1 MARPPLQKKL
11 GACGMNS
18 FLAAIHIARK
28 QLALDDETYRA
39 KLEVITGKTSTKD
52 MTEAERERVL
62 QVFFKDG
69 SRPKSNRR
77 ADGRLKLSGKYA
89 GKLQA
94 LWISAWNL
102 GIVQNRDD
110 AALVKFAERQ
120 TGIEHVR
127 FLRNAADARKA
138 VEALKGWIARVGGV
152 DWSDIE
158 IMSDYARADGFKIA
172 WAQWLK
178 LGGNANANSV
188 GEFHAVVLQLTDTTV
203 ELCDRRDWQT
213 VMNELGKRIRGRK
226 AGA

>member
-1 MARPPLQKKL
+1 MTK
-11 GACGMNS
+11 S
-18 FLAAIHIARK
+18 IAAIHVAKK
-28 QLALDDETYRA
+28 QLGLDEDTYRS
-39 KLEVITGKTSTKD
+39 KLRRITGKSSAKE
-52 MTEAERERVL
+52 MNEVERQQVL
-62 QVFFKDG
+62 AVFRNDG
-69 SRPKSNRR
+69 FTASPAARR
-77 ADGRLKLSGKYA
+77 GDGRKQLSGKYA

-94 LWISAWNL
+94 LWISAYNL

-110 AALVKFAERQ
+110 VALVKFVERQ

-127 FLRNAADARKA
+127 FLKNAADARKV

-152 DWSDIE
+152 DWSDTE
-158 IMSDYARADGFKIA
+158 IMSNYARADGFKIA

-188 GEFHAVVLQLTDTTV
+188 GEFHALVLQLTETTV
-203 ELCDRRDWQT
+203 ELSERADWQT

>member
-1 MARPPLQKKL
+1 MTA
-11 GACGMNS
+11 S
-18 FLAAIHIARK
+18 IAAIHVAKK
-28 QLALDDETYRA
+28 QLGLDEETYRA
-39 KLEVITGKTSTKD
+39 KLTVITGKDSTKV

-62 QVFFKDG
+62 QVFRKEGFQ
-69 SRPKSNRR
+69 PKSNRR
-77 ADGRLKLSGKYA
+77 ADGRLKLTGKYV

-94 LWISAWNL
+94 LWISAFNL

-110 AALVKFAERQ
+110 AALVKFVERQ

-127 FLRNAADARKA
+127 FLKNAADARKA

-152 DWSDIE
+152 DWSDTE

-188 GEFHAVVLQLTDTTV
+188 GEFHALVLQLTDTTV
-203 ELCDRRDWQT
+203 ELCDWRDWQT

>member
-1 MARPPLQKKL
+1 MTA
-11 GACGMNS
+11 S
-18 FLAAIHIARK
+18 IAAIHVAKK
-28 QLALDDETYRA
+28 QLGLDEDTYRA
-39 KLEVITGKTSTKD
+39 KLKVITGKASAKA

-62 QVFFKDG
+62 QVFRKEGFQ
-69 SRPKSNRR
+69 PKSNRR
-77 ADGRLKLSGKYA
+77 VDGRLKLSGKYA

-110 AALVKFAERQ
+110 VALVKFVERQ

-127 FLRNAADARKA
+127 FLKNAADARKA
-138 VEALKGWIARVGGV
+138 VEALKAWIARAGGV
-152 DWSDIE
+152 DWSDTE

-172 WAQWLK
+172 WAQWLT

-188 GEFHAVVLQLTDTTV
+188 GAFHALVLQLTDTTV
-203 ELCDRRDWQT
+203 ELCDRRDWQA

-226 AGA
+226 EGA

>member
-1 MARPPLQKKL
+1 MTA
-11 GACGMNS
+11 S
-18 FLAAIHIARK
+18 ISAIHVAKK
-28 QLALDDETYRA
+28 QLGLDEDTYRA
-39 KLEVITGKTSTKD
+39 KLEIITGKASTKS

-62 QVFFKDG
+62 QVFRKEGFQ
-69 SRPKSNRR
+69 PKSNRR
-77 ADGRLKLSGKYA
+77 ADGRLKISGKYA

-102 GIVQNRDD
+102 GIIQNRDD

-127 FLRNAADARKA
+127 FLKNAADARKA

-152 DWSDIE
+152 DWSDAE

-178 LGGNANANSV
+178 LGGNANAYSV
-188 GEFHAVVLQLTDTTV
+188 GEFHALVLRLTDTTV

>member
-1 MARPPLQKKL
+1 MTA
-11 GACGMNS
+11 S
-18 FLAAIHIARK
+18 IAAIHVAKK
-28 QLALDDETYRA
+28 QLGLDEDTYRA
-39 KLEVITGKTSTKD
+39 KLEIITGKASTKS

-62 QVFFKDG
+62 QVLRKEGFQ
-69 SRPKSNRR
+69 PKFNRR
-77 ADGRLKLSGKYA
+77 TDGRLKISGKYA

-127 FLRNAADARKA
+127 FLKNAADARKA

-152 DWSDIE
+152 DWSDAE

-178 LGGNANANSV
+178 LDGNANAYSV
-188 GEFHAVVLQLTDTTV
+188 SEFHALVLRLTDTTV

>member
-1 MARPPLQKKL
+1 MTA
-11 GACGMNS
+11 S
-18 FLAAIHIARK
+18 IAAIHVAKK
-28 QLALDDETYRA
+28 QLGLDDDTYRI
-39 KLEVITGKTSTKD
+39 KLTIITGKPSTRD

-62 QVFFKDG
+62 QVFRKEGFQ
-69 SRPKSNRR
+69 PKSNRR
-77 ADGRLKLSGKYA
+77 GDGRLKLSGKYA

-94 LWISAWNL
+94 LWISAYNL

-110 AALVKFAERQ
+110 SALVKFVERQ
-120 TGIEHVR
+120 TNIEHVR
-127 FLRNAADARKA
+127 FLKNAADARKA

-152 DWSDIE
+152 DWSDTE

-188 GEFHAVVLQLTDTTV
+188 GAFHALVLQLTDTTV
-203 ELCDRRDWQT
+203 ELCDRRDWQA
-213 VMNELGKRIRGRK
+213 VMNELGKRIRGQK

>member
-1 MARPPLQKKL
+1 MTA
-11 GACGMNS
+11 S
-18 FLAAIHIARK
+18 IAAIHVAKK
-28 QLALDDETYRA
+28 QLGLDEDTYRA
-39 KLEVITGKTSTKD
+39 KLEIITGKASTKS

-62 QVFFKDG
+62 QVFRKEGFQ
-69 SRPKSNRR
+69 PKSNRR
-77 ADGRLKLSGKYA
+77 ADGRLKISGKYA

-110 AALVKFAERQ
+110 GALVKFAERQ

-127 FLRNAADARKA
+127 FLKNAADARKT

-152 DWSDIE
+152 DWSDAE

-178 LGGNANANSV
+178 LGGNANAYSV
-188 GEFHAVVLQLTDTTV
+188 GEFHALVLQLTDTTV

>member
-1 MARPPLQKKL
+1 MT
-11 GACGMNS
+11 S
-18 FLAAIHIARK
+18 SIAAIHAAKK
-28 QLALDDETYRA
+28 QLGLDEDTYRE
-39 KLEVITGKTSTKD
+39 KLEVITGKASTKS

-62 QVFFKDG
+62 QVFRKEGFK
-69 SRPKSNRR
+69 PKSNRR
-77 ADGRLKLSGKYA
+77 ADGRLKLTGKYA

-94 LWISAWNL
+94 LWISAYNL

-110 AALVKFAERQ
+110 AALVKFVERQ

-127 FLRNAADARKA
+127 FLQNAADARKA

-152 DWSDIE
+152 DWSDTE

-178 LGGNANANSV
+178 LGGNAHANSV
-188 GEFHAVVLQLTDTTV
+188 SAFHAQVLQLTDTTV
-203 ELCDRRDWQT
+203 ELCDRRDWQA